1 MKKYSGLCLFLA
13 VMLMTVVA
21 HCADDDAQSLSIPE
35 KFIIGT
41 GIFNMEYHPNTDITR
56 GEFAAMLSNAL
67 KLTNEEKLDNE
78 KWISTVM
85 GENYAS
91 INPESFSN
99 IFDDVDESHSYYHEI
114 EAVYNK
120 GIMHGISANK
130 FAPEYGITR
139 QEAQRVI
146 ISLLGYDSYAV
157 KNGGYPYGYSKTATS
172 LGLLSGIYC
181 AENAVMTQKD
191 AIYLFYNALD
201 VKLLVNSSYG
211 TEDKYEKSNE
221 TFMTGLLMMGKI
233 KDIMVDNGYTAING
247 KTKVGIGKIKVG
259 TVTASLPSSIGNAT
273 EYLGR
278 RTELYYTTNEYD
290 DYVAVYIELDQ
301 SDDSV
306 SFDIKD
312 FEKYENN
319 RIYYYNGN
327 RLYSKQLNSNAEA
340 IVNNE
345 VCTVFDSSTFDFAD
359 GDVTLVNNDRG
370 YNTIIVNKY
379 EYAVVSG
386 VDVDLMRI
394 YNKMRGN
401 GAVGVL
407 DLSGNTVDEDR
418 IILSNEKNEKI
429 SLDDISYGDT
439 LNIRYSA
446 NFLEI
451 VKINN
456 IIPDFKVTNF
466 SVDEEESIYKSE
478 TQVYKASGVFETLT
492 NKIIINSGGIY
503 RLYLNKFGDIIW
515 AEKAEDDSGIIA
527 VLLYAKKYD
536 VEETE
541 RYIKFYNQNNEMIRL
556 SCDEKIKLNGKT
568 RKFDDIYT
576 LIDDRKGELVI
587 YKTNE
592 DGTLNELL
600 LPNEFGADDGSP
612 WYKIVPDKDSYG
624 NDTEYYFEG
633 QGKALETLF
642 FAGDETIKFTV
653 PEDEAD
659 YGDVKNFS
667 VNKFNFTDNT
677 YFTVN
682 AYAKDADDIIAD
694 AVVIKKKAGK
704 GGTIKEGEAFL
715 ITDIKHTINDDDEP
729 ATLIKGYHFRIA
741 QDAKYEEYYIADDAV
756 IVDFG
761 TDGIGEPIDTSASI
775 EDVGPRTVKELSS
788 GDIIYFNVDIS
799 DEISTIRMA
808 YDSDNK
814 KAFNAGRGNDFYDKA
829 NEGTYASP
837 TNTTWAGTVISRVD
851 DGIRIATNYNPAA
864 VDYKDFNQIKK
875 NVVAS
880 QIRNPGS
887 IILVDQTSGKTNVR
901 TGSFDDIITYKDTGD
916 VNSSSDIVVLAY
928 WRSYNYGTIIY
939 KK

>member
-13 VMLMTVVA
+13 LVLMTVVA
-21 HCADDDAQSLSIPE
+21 HAADDAQSLSGPE
-35 KFIIGT
+35 KFLIGT
-41 GIFNMEYHPNTDITR
+41 GIFNMEYHPDSDITR

-67 KLTNEEKLDNE
+67 QLTNEEKLNNE

-85 GENYAS
+85 GESDAS
-91 INPESFSN
+91 IKPGHFSN
-99 IFDDVDESHSYYHEI
+99 IFDDVDESYAYYHEI
-114 EAVYNK
+114 EALYNK
-120 GIMHGISANK
+120 GIMIGISENK

-139 QEAQRVI
+139 QEAQKVI
-146 ISLLGYDSYAV
+146 ISLLGYDSYALE
-157 KNGGYPYGYSKTATS
+157 KGGYPYGYSKTAAS
-172 LGLLSGIYC
+172 LGLINGISC
-181 AENAVMTQKD
+181 AEDDVMTQKD

-201 VKLLVNSSYG
+201 VKLLVRSSYSA
-211 TEDKYEKSNE
+211 EEKYEKSNE
-221 TFMTGLLMMGKI
+221 TFMTGLLMMGKV
-233 KDIMVDNGYTAING
+233 KDIMIDNGYTAING
-247 KTKVGIGKIKVG
+247 ETKVGIGKIKVG
-259 TVTASLPSSIGNAT
+259 TVTASLPASIGNAT

-278 RTELYYTTNEYD
+278 KTEMYYTTNEFD
-290 DYVAVYIELDQ
+290 ESTAVYIELDR
-301 SDDSV
+301 SDDAV

-319 RIYYYNGN
+319 KIYYYNGN
-327 RLYSKQLNSNAEA
+327 RLCSKQLNSNAEA

-345 VCTVFDSSTFDFAD
+345 LCTVFDSSTFDFAD

-370 YNTIIVNKY
+370 YKTIIVNKY

-394 YNKMRGN
+394 YNKMRGV
-401 GAVGVL
+401 GAAGVL
-407 DLSGNTVDEDR
+407 DLSGSTVDEDA
-418 IILSNEKNEKI
+418 IILYNDKNERI
-429 SLDDISYGDT
+429 SLEDISYGDT
-439 LNIRYSA
+439 LNIRSSA

-456 IIPDFKVTNF
+456 IVPDFKVKNF
-466 SVDEEESIYKSE
+466 SVDDEESIYKSE
-478 TQVYKASGVFETLT
+478 TQVYKASEVFETLT
-492 NKIIINSGGIY
+492 NKTVINTGSIY
-503 RLYLNKFGDIIW
+503 RLYLNKFGEIIW
-515 AEKAEDDSGIIA
+515 AEKAEDESGMIA
-527 VLLYAKKYD
+527 VLLYAKKY
-536 VEETE
+536 ELGETE
-541 RYIKFYNQNNEMIRL
+541 RYIKFYNQNNEMVRL
-556 SCDEKIKLNGKT
+556 SCDEKIKLNGKPV
-568 RKFDDIYT
+568 KFDDKCD
-576 LIDDRKGELVI
+576 LIDARKGELVI
-587 YKTNE
+587 YKTND
-592 DGTLNELL
+592 DGTLSELL
-600 LPNEFGADDGSP
+600 LPNEFGEDDGSP
-612 WYKIVPDKDSYG
+612 WYKIVPNKDSYG

-659 YGDVKNFS
+659 YDDIKNFS
-667 VNKFNFTDNT
+667 VNKFSFTDNT

-682 AYAKDADDIIAD
+682 AYAKDTDDVIAD
-694 AVVIKKKAGK
+694 AVVIKKEAGK

-715 ITDIKHTINDDDEP
+715 ITSIKHTINEDDDP

-761 TDGIGEPIDTSASI
+761 TNGIGDPVDPSKPI
-775 EDVGPRTVKELSS
+775 EKVGPRTVKELSP

-799 DEISTIRMA
+799 DEISTIRVA

-814 KAFNAGRGNDFYDKA
+814 KAFNAGRGNDFYDEA
-829 NEGTYASP
+829 NAGTYASP

-864 VDYKDFNQIKK
+864 IDYKDFSQIKK
-875 NVVAS
+875 HVVAS

-901 TGSFDDIITYKDTGD
+901 TGAFEDIITYKDTGD
-916 VNSSSDIVVLAY
+916 VRSSSDIVVLAY